1 MKVKEVVEKSGLEL
15 VNMGNNLEDEVS
27 SVFCCDLLSVA
38 MGKAPAGGAWVTV
51 MGNVNTLAVAVLTET
66 ALVILAEGSCL
77 DEPAITRASQQ
88 GITVLKSEKPVYE
101 TARAID
107 DMISVKG

>member
-1 MKVKEVVEKSGLEL
+1 MKVKDVIEQSGLEL
-15 VNMGNNLEDEVS
+15 VNMGDNMDDEVS

-51 MGNVNTLAVAVLTET
+51 MGNVNTLAVATLTET
-66 ALVILAEGSCL
+66 ALIVLAEGSCL
-77 DEPAITRASQQ
+77 DEPAVARASQQ

-101 TARAID
+101 TAKDID
-107 DMISVKG
+107 ILINA